1 MPDRRRRLLT
11 GGLLALAAGPLAA
24 SPASDEKL
32 RAIMQAASGR
42 LPDADRLREREALLR
57 EAEAALAAG
66 DAEKAEQGFD
76 RAALI
81 LHSADTEMGLVRSY
95 MQSGQYRRALAF
107 GAHTAGAH
115 LDVVGGAALYAWLLH
130 AGGQDAIARKL
141 LADAQARAPSQPLVA
156 SVGRELASAAPHA
169 SGDMLLPP
177 ARLAPYSHS
186 SHSAALPRGA
196 RMVAAGTLVDEGRMA
211 LVPARAIAGGRRLWV
226 RNGLGQ
232 LAPALDTPVR
242 GESSVALLRLG
253 SPLPAPV
260 LGTVPADVFP
270 GAVAFAVGYAQAGG
284 TGAAWPLLRTGFVG
298 AARGAQGDRDL
309 DMSMHQGLAPG
320 GPVFDQAGRLA
331 GIALPDSAGADAGA
345 RLVAAPRLR
354 EAFAGQVA
362 LPVSREAG
370 RQGPDAVYEAALR
383 STLQVIAAR

>member
-42 LPDADRLREREALLR
+42 LPGADRLRERETLLR
-57 EAEAALAAG
+57 EAEVALAAG
-66 DAEKAEQGFD
+66 DAETAEQGFD

-156 SVGRELASAAPHA
+156 SVGRELASPAPHA

-177 ARLAPYSHS
+177 ARLAPYGD
-186 SHSAALPRGA
+186 SAALPRGA
-196 RMVAAGTLVDEGRMA
+196 RLVAAGTLVDEGRMA
-211 LVPARAIAGGRRLWV
+211 LVPAKAIAGGRRLWV

-232 LAPALDTPVR
+232 LAPALATPVR

-253 SPLPAPV
+253 NPLPAPV

-270 GAVAFAVGYAQAGG
+270 GAVAFAVGYAQAGD

-298 AARGAQGDRDL
+298 AARGALGDRDL
-309 DMSMHQGLAPG
+309 DMSMHQGLVPG

-331 GIALPDSAGADAGA
+331 GIALPDSGGAGA
-345 RLVAAPRLR
+345 RLVAASRLHGT
-354 EAFAGQVA
+354 FAGRVA
-362 LPVSREAG
+362 LSASREAG
-370 RQGPDAVYEAALR
+370 RLGPDAVYEAALR